1 MKQLGRWL
9 IILILA
15 LVAVLPTW
23 PWSRRWRCEPSII
36 MATILAVVIY
46 LAQAGRF

>member
-1 MKQLGRWL
+1 MSLTTL
-9 IILILA
+9 FIIVLILA

-23 PWSRRWRCEPSII
+23 PWSRRWRWVPSII